1 MGKHTTKAGI
11 VGRYGTGYGATN
23 RKVLKKMEV
32 TQHARYMCSFCGKN
46 CVRRIATGIWKCNAK
61 GCKKTMAG
69 GAYVLSTPAAI
80 TVKTAVARLSKFQKM
95 E

>member
-11 VGRYGTGYGATN
+11 VGRYGTRYGATN

-32 TQHARYMCSFCGKN
+32 TQHATFPCSFCGRN
-46 CVRRIATGIWKCNAK
+46 TVRRLATGIWKCRGK
-61 GCKKTMAG
+61 GCNKTMAG
-69 GAYVLSTPAAI
+69 GAYTLSTPAAI
-80 TVKTAVARLSKFQKM
+80 TVRSAVARLAKFQKM